1 MSIRRPAPPH
11 VDMSPALKRLTH
23 PVPAIYLTAA
33 LAQRGTQ
40 MAQAE
45 PAKPPKRSA
54 AQTLYPNLK

>member
-1 MSIRRPAPPH
+1 MRRPAPPH
-11 VDMSPALKRLTH
+11 EAMPGLRKLTH
-23 PVPAIYLTAA
+23 PISHTYQTSA

-40 MAQAE
+40 RAQAE